1 MKTQASYLSKI
12 KLIFS
17 ISSLIIFLLLAASI
31 FSSNWIT
38 NLDKKINSKIPML
51 WNPLLNKIM
60 IYITNIGSELSILML
75 SIILSVFFIYKREI
89 KHFYLL
95 SLSIFT
101 ALASE
106 LIIKSLLQR
115 PRPVNSMV
123 YETTFSFPSGHTV
136 MASVLFLII
145 LLYIKNNIKN
155 KFLKYFLSSTSIL
168 IIILIG
174 FSRIYL
180 GAHWPTDVI
189 SGFLLGFFWLM
200 FFLFFIHKK

>member
-1 MKTQASYLSKI
+1 MKTQAKPLSKI